1 MTKKKELAA
10 FEKAVRKNDK
20 AAMFEYLVNE
30 IIEAG
35 IPAPGDLQNPFFVL
49 FDADG
54 QRWGKLPY
62 QMSAADILEY
72 VDNRFGPLFVGFI
85 KDRAEFTTH

>member
-1 MTKKKELAA
+1 MTKREEIEK
-10 FEKAVRKNDK
+10 FEKAVRENDK

-35 IPAPGDLQNPFFVL
+35 IPPPGDLQNPFFVL

-54 QRWGKLPY
+54 QRWGKLPH
-62 QMSAADILEY
+62 QMSAADILEF
-72 VDNRFGPLFVGFI
+72 VDNRFGAVFVGFC
-85 KDRAEFTTH
+85 KTFPELTTH